1 MALHH
6 EGCCLPLS
14 GALRPAALVAGVVG
28 VLLEAGAASE
38 DGAAA
43 AQQQPAE
50 LSVLPPAAQS
60 CATTPW
66 SSAARVKASFSWR
79 SKHIRTSY
87 RADVAWLFWRSFS
100 SSSSLSLPSRL
111 WFCFCSSSTLRKDS
125 GLVTSEVLEMLEEL
139 PSSLD
144 WSLGLHLHDDLV
156 QNSAHSAG
164 LLLLQLEIVSSFT
177 LAFTGLLQRG
187 QLSFQS
193 GHLQKRKQISKG
205 SLPQFPSECSALPLH
220 KDKKTQLTLTIKVE
234 CLQVSGGRQDQL
246 LTLSQSLLKCCY
258 LPLSALKRSCC
269 VLSASLAFC
278 SSVTHFSSLFWAPFG
293 SLFNSVRSRT
303 CSRTAAISTYPG
315 SMGRSYIVED
325 AVEGCLS
332 KLCEQKAGSVTG
344 LLLGQGED
352 PCRNPV
358 DKEWVSEHARQVS
371 RMLPGGLSILGVFII
386 TDTEAKDTLT
396 TLRQLVFA
404 MESLVSSEQLWS
416 PAEDDVSDCVALHVN
431 RKTRKTFCR
440 TFDVKDPKSTAKPA
454 DWRYQAG
461 VCSSWS
467 MVSCCLHVDMLVPLP
482 DNKTDP
488 ENMDKCLKEE
498 LRGWAQRLESESV
511 SDGWEKAGRGRRAP
525 GGQKRNVRQTY
536 TAQILVTP
544 SEQRLA
550 DVEQRCGGS
559 VSIRGA
565 VQQGLLKRDA
575 VSTVTTRVQM
585 LLEELLTSEDEN
597 KKQQQTKERAL
608 LSPSSCLLP
617 AEGERATFSDE
628 SVCEVTERLKE
639 MLDIDAAE
647 EDLDSSQE
655 APGRSLRGRLEQ

>member
-1 MALHH
+1 
-6 EGCCLPLS
+6 
-14 GALRPAALVAGVVG
+14 
-28 VLLEAGAASE
+28 
-38 DGAAA
+38 
-43 AQQQPAE
+43 
-50 LSVLPPAAQS
+50 
-60 CATTPW
+60 
-66 SSAARVKASFSWR
+66 
-79 SKHIRTSY
+79 
-87 RADVAWLFWRSFS
+87 
-100 SSSSLSLPSRL
+100 
-111 WFCFCSSSTLRKDS
+111 
-125 GLVTSEVLEMLEEL
+125 
-139 PSSLD
+139 
-144 WSLGLHLHDDLV
+144 
-156 QNSAHSAG
+156 
-164 LLLLQLEIVSSFT
+164 
-177 LAFTGLLQRG
+177 
-187 QLSFQS
+187 
-193 GHLQKRKQISKG
+193 
-205 SLPQFPSECSALPLH
+205 
-220 KDKKTQLTLTIKVE
+220 
-234 CLQVSGGRQDQL
+234 
-246 LTLSQSLLKCCY
+246 
-258 LPLSALKRSCC
+258 
-269 VLSASLAFC
+269 
-278 SSVTHFSSLFWAPFG
+278 
-293 SLFNSVRSRT
+293 
-303 CSRTAAISTYPG
+303 
-315 SMGRSYIVED
+315 MGRSYIVED

-344 LLLGQGED
+344 LLLGQSSPQRDFVVMATRTPPREETPAG
-352 PCRNPV
+352 NPV

-371 RMLPGGLSILGVFII
+371 RMLPGGLSVLGVFII

-467 MVSCCLHVDMLVPLP
+467 MVSCCLHVDLLVPLP

-498 LRGWAQRLESESV
+498 LRGWAQRLESGV
-511 SDGWEKAGRGRRAP
+511 CLMDGRKLAEDAELP

-550 DVEQRCGGS
+550 DEEQRCGGS

-565 VQQGLLKRDA
+565 VHSRAYLHSNKPKARLAQKLLKRDA
-575 VSTVTTRVQM
+575 VATVTTRVQM

-597 KKQQQTKERAL
+597 KSSSKQKREL
-608 LSPSSCLLP
+608 FCLPHRVFCPLKASGP
-617 AEGERATFSDE
+617 LCVCDYQFSDE

-655 APGRSLRGRLEQ
+655 APGEITEREVGAEPTVETVVALEPKRNSFIGVAMATAVALLATAASMLYLNDV